1 MGAFKK
7 LASNV
12 GKFKIYAMLSPIA
25 VICESIL
32 EVFIPRVMTLIID
45 EGIANSDMQLVW
57 QYGIIMILMAL
68 GALAFGVAG
77 GRLTAIAGVG
87 FANNLRE
94 TMFAKTQDFAFA
106 NIDKFSTG
114 SLVTRMTTDV
124 TYVRNAFIMVIR
136 IGFRAPAIFIAAMI
150 MVLDIEPM
158 IALVFLAFLP
168 VACLIVG
175 VMAKFAFP
183 LFDKMFKKFDIMN
196 NKVQEN
202 LTAIRV
208 VKAFS
213 REGHETESFRTA
225 SKNVQE
231 AQMRA
236 EKLMVVAMPMA
247 TLAMYCCMILVL
259 WLGSGFISSGSMTS
273 GELASLITYVGLILM
288 SVVMLANIVI
298 NVMISRASIKR
309 IGEVLN
315 EEPAITDTECDE
327 KLQVADG
334 SIVFEDVK
342 FSYYGDENNLILD
355 GLNLTINSGETVG
368 IIGST
373 GSAKTTL
380 VQLIS
385 RLYDVDGG
393 KVIVGGNDVKDYKI
407 KVLRDASAMVL
418 QQNVLFSGTIKE
430 NLLWGNENATDEM
443 IVEACKN
450 ADANDFIMSFPD
462 KYETY
467 LGQGGVNVS
476 GGQKQRLC
484 IARALLKKPKIMILD
499 DSTSA
504 VDTATDAKI
513 RAAFREKLAE
523 TTVIIIAQRVQS
535 VRDADKII
543 IMSEGRIA
551 AVGTHYELLET
562 NAIYQEINASQQK
575 GADIDG

>member
-1 MGAFKK
+1 MKTLKK

-12 GKFKIYAMLSPIA
+12 GQFKIYAILAPIA
-25 VICESIL
+25 VMGESIL
-32 EVFIPRVMTLIID
+32 EVLIPRVMTLIID
-45 EGIANSDMQLVW
+45 DGIANSDMQSVW
-57 QYGIIMILMAL
+57 YYGAIMIVMAL
-68 GALAFGVAG
+68 GALICGVAG
-77 GRLTAIAGVG
+77 GRLSAIAGVG

-94 TMFAKTQDFAFA
+94 SMFAKTQDFSFS

-114 SLVTRMTTDV
+114 SLVTRITTDI
-124 TYVRNAFIMVIR
+124 TFVRNAFIMIIR
-136 IGFRAPAIFIAAMI
+136 IGVRAPTMFLFAMF
-150 MVLDIEPM
+150 MVIDIEPT
-158 IALVFLAFLP
+158 IALVFIGFLP

-175 VMAKFAFP
+175 VLAMFAFP
-183 LFDKMFKKFDIMN
+183 MFDKMFKKFDFMN

-213 REGHETESFRTA
+213 REGHETEAFRKA
-225 SKNVQE
+225 SRSVQE

-236 EKLMVVAMPMA
+236 EKLLVLAMPMA
-247 TLAMYCCMILVL
+247 TLAMYGCMVLVL

-288 SVVMLANIVI
+288 AVVMLANIVI
-298 NVMISRASIKR
+298 NVMISRASAKR

-315 EEPAITDTECDE
+315 EEPDIKDDNCDPA
-327 KLQVADG
+327 LQVADG
-334 SIVFEDVK
+334 SVVFEDVK
-342 FSYYGDENNLILD
+342 FSYFNDDGNLILD
-355 GLNLTINSGETVG
+355 GVNLTINSGETVG

-385 RLYDVDGG
+385 RLYDVSGG
-393 KVIVGGNDVKDYKI
+393 RVLVGGHDVRDYKI
-407 KVLRDASAMVL
+407 NVLRDASAMVL
-418 QQNVLFSGTIKE
+418 QKNVLFSGTIKE
-430 NLLWGNENATDEM
+430 NLLWGNPNATDDM
-443 IVEACKN
+443 IREACKN
-450 ADANDFIMSFPD
+450 ADADDFVMSFPNQ
-462 KYETY
+462 YETD

-513 RAAFREKLAE
+513 RSAFKENLAD

-543 IMSEGRIA
+543 IMNEGAIEA
-551 AVGTHYELLET
+551 IGTHQELLDT

-575 GADIDG
+575 GAEIDG